1 MDVDLPPWEA
11 AASGEQPPVL
21 SVAQLTAL
29 IKGTLE
35 TAFPSVWVSGEISNL
50 AQPRSGHVYLT
61 LKDDAAQ
68 IRAVMW
74 KTTAA
79 KLPFDLEDGQQ
90 VICRGDLDVY
100 APRGSYQLVIRQIE
114 PQGVGALQLALQKLQ
129 QKLAAEGVFEPDLKR
144 PLPRFPRRIVV
155 VTSPTGAAIRDFLEV
170 MRRRWRGADVLV
182 IPTRVQG
189 AGAAAEIAAAIK
201 KAAKLQPRPDV
212 LVATRGGGSIEDL
225 WCFNEEPVVR
235 AIAECQIP
243 VISAVGHEID
253 VTLSDLAADVRALT
267 PSEAAELCVPSQAE
281 VNEALDGYKVRLTQA
296 LRQRAQLARRRL
308 DALSERRAFVK
319 PFALIQ
325 DAQRALDGWDER
337 LLAAMRRQLQVSQ
350 QRVREATA
358 RLESLSPLA
367 VLARGYSVTR
377 SVSGAVL
384 RAAEEAAA
392 GEQIETILP
401 SGRLISRVEEVQ
413 TESTKKP
420 AKKKA

>member
-1 MDVDLPPWEA
+1 MDVDVPPWEVA
-11 AASGEQPPVL
+11 GDQPPVL
-21 SVAQLTAL
+21 TVAQLTSL

-35 TAFPSVWVSGEISNL
+35 TAFPAVWVSGEISNL

-79 KLPFDLEDGQQ
+79 KLPFELEDGQQ

-129 QKLAAEGVFEPDLKR
+129 QKLAAQGLFDPDLKR
-144 PLPRFPRRIVV
+144 ALPRFPRRVVV

-189 AGAAAEIAAAIK
+189 TGAAQEIAAAIK
-201 KAAKLQPRPDV
+201 KAAKLRPRPDV
-212 LVATRGGGSIEDL
+212 LVATRGGGSMEDL

-235 AIAECQIP
+235 AIAECEIP

-253 VTLSDLAADVRALT
+253 VTLSDMAADVRALT
-267 PSEAAELCVPSQAE
+267 PSEAAELCVPSQSE
-281 VNEALDGYKVRLTQA
+281 VSESLDNFRIRLSQS
-296 LRQRAQLARRRL
+296 LRQRALLARRRL
-308 DALSERRAFVK
+308 DALAERPVFDK
-319 PFALIQ
+319 PYALIH
-325 DAQRALDGWDER
+325 DAQRMLDGIDQR
-337 LLAAMRRQLQVSQ
+337 ILTAVRQQLQLG
-350 QRVREATA
+350 RHKLRESSA

-367 VLARGYSVTR
+367 VLSRGYSVTR
-377 SVSGAVL
+377 NQHGEVL
-384 RAAEEAAA
+384 RSADEVAV
-392 GEQIETILP
+392 GDRIETILP
-401 SGRLISRVEEVQ
+401 TGRLTSRVESAASEQ
-413 TESTKKP
+413 
-420 AKKKA
+420 A

>member
-1 MDVDLPPWEA
+1 MDVDVPSWEA
-11 AASGEQPPVL
+11 AGEKPPVL
-21 SVAQLTAL
+21 TVAQLTAL

-35 TAFPSVWVSGEISNL
+35 TAFPAVWVSGEISNL
-50 AQPRSGHVYLT
+50 AQPRSGHIYLT

-74 KTTAA
+74 KGTAS
-79 KLPFDLEDGQQ
+79 KLQFDLEDGQQ

-129 QKLAAEGVFEPDLKR
+129 QKLAAEGLFDPGLKR

-170 MRRRWRGADVLV
+170 IRRRWRGADVLV

-201 KAAKLQPRPDV
+201 KAAKLRPRADV

-267 PSEAAELCVPSQAE
+267 PSEAAELCVPSQNE
-281 VNEALDGYKVRLTQA
+281 VSDALDNYRVRLSQS
-296 LRQRAQLARRRL
+296 LRQRAQMARRRL
-308 DALSERRAFVK
+308 DALAERRAFLK
-319 PFALIQ
+319 PFSLVH
-325 DAQRALDGWDER
+325 DAQRLLDGWDER
-337 LLAAMRRQLQVSQ
+337 LLAAMRRQLQTGE
-350 QRVREATA
+350 QRVRQTTA
-358 RLESLSPLA
+358 RLEALSPLA

-377 SVSGAVL
+377 NLDGGVLKKAEDVAVGD
-384 RAAEEAAA
+384 E
-392 GEQIETILP
+392 IETILP
-401 SGRLISRVEEVQ
+401 AGRLTSRVESVSSE
-413 TESTKKP
+413 
-420 AKKKA
+420 KKKAE